1 MIMAFL
7 LFKINHSAQSRQNN
21 LQFCL
26 TRFFVMAYRLP
37 APHKAGAGFD
47 SLIVRAGSRY
57 ISVMRFFVPVIPPYP
72 VLWRGVMGEPLR
84 SLVSLT
90 PVCQPCYV
98 PPPCLTA
105 CWRDSVNQLEEPP
118 KWLYQHALILSG
130 ALCSATVKISAF
142 IPLPLPVSA
151 KRAPCFRH
159 LVWSLLPVSVSGR
172 RAMFKLL
179 ITLINYQ
186 NGDVRQMIHAREYPT
201 YDDAWRDA
209 CRMAYSRNDKQGRLT
224 HKCAVKIMEG

>member
-1 MIMAFL
+1 MIMTFL
-7 LFKINHSAQSRQNN
+7 LLKINHSEQYRQNN
-21 LQFCL
+21 LQYCL

-47 SLIVRAGSRY
+47 SLNKAGSRY
-57 ISVMRFFVPVIPPYP
+57 ISVMRFFCARNSTLPRIMAGRNGGAFALAGFSYAS
-72 VLWRGVMGEPLR
+72 LSTLLR
-84 SLVSLT
+84 PAT
-90 PVCQPCYV
+90 MF
-98 PPPCLTA
+98 
-105 CWRDSVNQLEEPP
+105 DSVLARLRKLIKEPP

-159 LVWSLLPVSVSGR
+159 PAWSLLPVFVSGR

-179 ITLINYQ
+179 ITLINCQ
-186 NGDVRQMIHAREYPT
+186 NGDVRQMIHSREYPT
-201 YDDAWRDA
+201 YDDAWRDT